1 MSNKTNNH
9 VIEANKYL
17 RSLAGVL
24 GVFFINLPSA
34 LAIPTKRISAANPC
48 PGIYYEEPY
57 NSRLIVPRKCAPN
70 AATLR
75 WLKGKPAP
83 KQPFLQLSEDIPSA
97 GNEVKPV
104 DELPLPESSNQA
116 IAVINLN
123 EGKVNVKLKND
134 TNTPIVYQV
143 IEHTKKRYIRGKQE
157 ITLQDLPTPVT
168 ITMRRN
174 DGGFIKVNPKS
185 RNSEK
190 ATLNIS
196 LDESEKLDD
205 ARGVLRIKKDGQV
218 LLN

>member
-1 MSNKTNNH
+1 MSNYINNN
-9 VIEANKYL
+9 VIEANKYCRL
-17 RSLAGVL
+17 LAGVL

-75 WLKGKPAP
+75 WLKGKSAP
-83 KQPFLQLSEDIPSA
+83 KQPFLELSEDIPSA
-97 GNEVKPV
+97 GNEVKPI
-104 DELPLPESSNQA
+104 ELPIPESSNQA
-116 IAVINLN
+116 IAVINPDR
-123 EGKVNVKLKND
+123 GKVNVKLKND

-143 IEHTKKRYIRGKQE
+143 IKHTQKRYIQAGQE
-157 ITLQDLPTPVT
+157 MTLRDLPTPVT
-168 ITMRRN
+168 IAIRRD
-174 DGGFIKVNPKS
+174 DGGFIRVNSNSKA
-185 RNSEK
+185 SEK
-190 ATLNIS
+190 ATLSIS
-196 LDESEKLDD
+196 LDESKKFDD